1 MGQESG
7 PAPDA
12 RITLTL
18 WFFLRS
24 LFKIGR
30 RARKRRALHAFE
42 QKLIDPKVPRFALD
56 CGANVGVISD
66 RMLNAG
72 FEVHAF
78 EPDPVAR
85 SELIT
90 RLGTHSMI
98 TILPMAV
105 SDRAGVA
112 KLRRHREF
120 KEDDLIRTESSS
132 IVDRPDVSDENT
144 IDVEVVDL
152 CDYIEKLS
160 RPVGL
165 LKMDIEGAEVALIHR
180 ILDEGLFRKISYIS
194 VETHERFSLRMA
206 WQTAQMRAR
215 AIQAGLANMN
225 FDHP

>member
-1 MGQESG
+1 MAQKLD
-7 PAPDA
+7 PAPAA
-12 RITLTL
+12 RVTLTV

-24 LFKIGR
+24 FFKIGR
-30 RARKRRALHAFE
+30 RARKRQALHAFE
-42 QKLIDPKVPRFALD
+42 QKLLDPKIPRLALD

-66 RMLNAG
+66 RMLSAG

-85 SELIT
+85 AELIT
-90 RLGTHSMI
+90 RLGTHSKI
-98 TILPMAV
+98 TILPVAV
-105 SDRAGVA
+105 SDRTGVA

-120 KEDDLIRTESSS
+120 KESDLIRTESSS
-132 IVDRPDVSDENT
+132 IVDRPDTSDENI

-152 CDYIEKLS
+152 CAYIEKLR

-165 LKMDIEGAEVALIHR
+165 LKMDIEGAEVAIIHR
-180 ILDEGLFRKISYIS
+180 MLDEGVLRKISYIS

-215 AIQAGLANMN
+215 ALQAGLANVN